1 MRLSEF
7 NISETVDR
15 TIAEHIKK
23 GVPFTECMFR
33 PGSEAFTMFYRAVR
47 EMRESIDMDWFD
59 REMLDTDIGECIEID
74 GEIVPLDVPMEDLT
88 EDKKTWFKDGVEMC
102 SKDCCGK
109 PVTECGCGPDCK
121 HCDCYKINEELDK
134 INFSNMAKIQN
145 ASTIGELVIALKPY
159 ESEMINDIYDFA
171 IDKGLGE
178 VQQRKAYHGIHRFM
192 RDGENM
198 DDPISIKSIK
208 RIPNIGNAIAPII
221 ADYLDTE
228 FALNLQ
234 GISEAE
240 YQGRKVKLNS
250 PKRGGSKKYYV
261 YTKNKKGNVIKVSWG
276 DTTGLKTKANNP
288 GAVKSFVARHD
299 CKNKKDKTKAGYWA
313 CRTPRYKSLG
323 VKGGQWW

>member
-15 TIAEHIKK
+15 AIAEHIKR

-33 PGSEAFTMFYRAVR
+33 PGSEAFTMFYRGVR

-59 REMLDTDIGECIEID
+59 SEMLDTDIGECVEID
-74 GEIVPLDVPMEDLT
+74 GEIVPLDVPIEDLT
-88 EDKKTWFKDGVEMC
+88 EEVEIDEADWGTRYQSDKRRLAMYN
-102 SKDCCGK
+102 
-109 PVTECGCGPDCK
+109 PD
-121 HCDCYKINEELDK
+121 
-134 INFSNMAKIQN
+134 SNMYMGKSMPGNYKKPDPIDAADEIPADLTVDSDPDKSMNQQDLKKVLAKALKSLKPEEAKILMMRFSDN
-145 ASTIGELVIALKPY
+145 MTLDAIGKELGVSANRVRQIHDKALRKLKHP
-159 ESEMINDIYDFA
+159 SRSSDLRSFLNND
-171 IDKGLGE
+171 
-178 VQQRKAYHGIHRFM
+178 V
-192 RDGENM
+192 N
-198 DDPISIKSIK
+198 
-208 RIPNIGNAIAPII
+208 
-221 ADYLDTE
+221 
-228 FALNLQ
+228 
-234 GISEAE
+234 EAE

-250 PKRGGSKKYYV
+250 PKRGGPKKYYV

>member
-15 TIAEHIKK
+15 AIAEHIKR

-33 PGSEAFTMFYRAVR
+33 PGSEAFTMFYQGVR

-59 REMLDTDIGECIEID
+59 SEMLDTDIGECIEID
-74 GEIVPLDVPMEDLT
+74 GEVVPLDVPMEDLT
-88 EDKKTWFKDGVEMC
+88 EDKKTWVKNGVEMC

-109 PVTECGCGPDCK
+109 PVTECGCGPDCE
-121 HCDCYKINEELDK
+121 HCDCYK
-134 INFSNMAKIQN
+134 
-145 ASTIGELVIALKPY
+145 LK
-159 ESEMINDIYDFA
+159 
-171 IDKGLGE
+171 
-178 VQQRKAYHGIHRFM
+178 
-192 RDGENM
+192 
-198 DDPISIKSIK
+198 
-208 RIPNIGNAIAPII
+208 
-221 ADYLDTE
+221 
-228 FALNLQ
+228 
-234 GISEAE
+234 EAE

>member
-15 TIAEHIKK
+15 AIAEHIKR

-33 PGSEAFTMFYRAVR
+33 PGSEAFTMFYRGVR

-59 REMLDTDIGECIEID
+59 SEMLDTDIGECVEID
-74 GEIVPLDVPMEDLT
+74 GEVVPLDVPIEDLT
-88 EDKKTWFKDGVEMC
+88 EGTPYDDEDEM
-102 SKDCCGK
+102 S
-109 PVTECGCGPDCK
+109 P
-121 HCDCYKINEELDK
+121 EEEAFVDMVVDYYRGEGYVGNPTTDHMDVYDHERMVDAYD
-134 INFSNMAKIQN
+134 IAGGDPSDTVGRSNFLHREITQRL
-145 ASTIGELVIALKPY
+145 GL
-159 ESEMINDIYDFA
+159 SEDVN
-171 IDKGLGE
+171 
-178 VQQRKAYHGIHRFM
+178 
-192 RDGENM
+192 
-198 DDPISIKSIK
+198 
-208 RIPNIGNAIAPII
+208 
-221 ADYLDTE
+221 
-228 FALNLQ
+228 
-234 GISEAE
+234 EAE
-240 YQGRKVKLNS
+240 YRGKKVKLNS
-250 PKRGGSKKYYV
+250 PKRGGPKKYYV